1 MGSDENCLLVA
12 CSTSRAE
19 LIEHQHAGTNIMSKF
34 HVNYEAIVVPFA
46 NDLKSIFGNLISL
59 LQKLQVANNNKS
71 SSARKSALLDIG
83 LPQRALG

>member
-34 HVNYEAIVVPFA
+34 HVNYEAIA

-83 LPQRALG
+83 LPQRAQG